1 MIPNEQYNFNT
12 SFDEQM
18 AKWRMSVSS
27 CVRARVRE
35 RERERSERV
44 KGQKEEEMYERK
56 SIRDGLE
63 IRERQIKGQYERKR
77 RERRRLLLK
86 GMSSLPLR

>member
-1 MIPNEQYNFNT
+1 MIPNEQLYSINT

-18 AKWRMSVSS
+18 AKWMMSVSS
-27 CVRARVRE
+27 RVRARACECVCVRERERE

-56 SIRDGLE
+56 SIRDGIE
-63 IRERQIKGQYERKR
+63 KDK
-77 RERRRLLLK
+77 
-86 GMSSLPLR
+86 